1 MVLFDL
7 KQGESATIK
16 DLSSLNQLV
25 KTRLMNLGIYLGS
38 EVNIKS
44 KMPLGGPCV
53 IECNGQ
59 RVGIRSQEAKSIRV
73 EIK

>member
-1 MVLFDL
+1 MVLSDL
-7 KQGESATIK
+7 KQGEKATIK

-38 EVNIKS
+38 EVNVKT

-53 IECNGQ
+53 VECNGQ
-59 RVGIRSQEAKSIRV
+59 LIGIRLHEANSIRV
-73 EIK
+73 EKK